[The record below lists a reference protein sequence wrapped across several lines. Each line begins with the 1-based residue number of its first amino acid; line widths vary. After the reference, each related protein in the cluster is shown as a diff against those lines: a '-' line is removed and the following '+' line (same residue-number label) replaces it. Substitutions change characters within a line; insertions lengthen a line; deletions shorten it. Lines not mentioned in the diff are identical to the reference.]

1 MAGYVDC
8 FSIYSMV
15 VLILLFL
22 CFNDYWKSLLWLLGP
37 AEVGADSFS
46 LLVLVYWKA
55 SSWNLYRLLVLHRAP
70 QG

>member
-1 MAGYVDC
+1 
-8 FSIYSMV
+8 MV

-22 CFNDYWKSLLWLLGP
+22 CFDDYWKSLLWPPGR
-37 AEVGADSFS
+37 AEAESDSLS